1 MSKIAFEI
9 IAEESSFSALA
20 PAWRTLTAP
29 RSSLQIH
36 QSFDW
41 QWRAWQHVGRP
52 LGRKLR
58 IVVGRVADEVVLIWP
73 LVLDGDYLMFL
84 SCEQTEYRD
93 VIVVQDARSE
103 GWVDSAW
110 AFVTAMPGANCLVLY
125 DVRADARLAAVVARR
140 APRGHRRV
148 ERRTFLIDLAQ
159 WSGWDAYWAARP
171 KRLVADQRRQWRRV
185 AERTDEIGFH
195 AAVSAAEAEAWL
207 DWFFAEK
214 LGWMDSRDISTRN
227 FGSSEYRAFVR
238 ATTQDAL
245 QRDALLVG
253 RLGSA
258 ETTLS
263 VGFGYAYGGNF
274 IFQSFAYNPAD
285 RALSPSRLLLEH
297 LLRCCFARGIAVFDF
312 LPGEADYKTQWSDR
326 TLAVTD
332 YLVPLTLLGR
342 AKLAWHTGGMARLAR
357 ASWVRAQF
365 ARLPAGLQ
373 ARLRRALG
381 ANWDYGAEIRRP
393 EDN

>member
-1 MSKIAFEI
+1 MSEIDFKIVAVETD
-9 IAEESSFSALA
+9 FSALA
-20 PAWRTLTAP
+20 PAWRALSAQQGSP
-29 RSSLQIH
+29 HIH

-41 QWRAWQHVGRP
+41 QWRAWEHIARP

-58 IVVGRVADEVVLIWP
+58 LVVGRADGEVVLIWP

-93 VIVVQDARSE
+93 VIVAQDARSE
-103 GWVDSAW
+103 GWLNAAW
-110 AFVTAMPGANCLVLY
+110 TFVTALPGANCLVLY
-125 DVRADARLAAVVARR
+125 DVRADARLAAVVERR
-140 APRGHRRV
+140 APGRHRRV

-159 WSGWDAYWAARP
+159 WPDWDAYWAARP

-185 AERTDEIGFH
+185 AERPDAIGFQ
-195 AAVSAAEAEAWL
+195 AAANVAEAEAWL

-214 LGWMDSRDISTRN
+214 LGWLDSRDISTRN
-227 FGSSEYRAFVR
+227 FGSPEYREFVR

-245 QRDALLVG
+245 ARDELLVG

-263 VGFGYAYGGNF
+263 VGFGYGYRGNF

-297 LLRCCFARGIAVFDF
+297 LLRWCFARGIAVFDF

-342 AKLAWHTGGMARLAR
+342 AKLAWHAGGMARLVR
-357 ASWVRAQF
+357 APWVRAQF
-365 ARLPAGLQ
+365 ERLPEGLQ
-373 ARLRRALG
+373 ARLRRSLA
-381 ANWDYGAEIRRP
+381 ANWDYGADIRRP
-393 EDN
+393 EDS